1 MTRDDRPTKV
11 PEALDALNHLYK
23 KMVDDVNVGDRT
35 YNEGVLKMV
44 KSYDRNSMMTNASS
58 MHCFSKSFESSVSR
72 GANLKVQPT
81 SVSRRTFRNGS
92 RNKQDTK
99 KKNEL
104 PHRPVYAKRD
114 HNASEAIEMR
124 QPFAKGHGNSMSS
137 FCKYQ
142 KRGKDI

>member
-58 MHCFSKSFESSVSR
+58 MHCFSKSFESSVCRGVVEQTSKGSLHRLAVALSEMGAAISR
-72 GANLKVQPT
+72 TQRKRT
-81 SVSRRTFRNGS
+81 SCHTALYMRNV
-92 RNKQDTK
+92 TIM
-99 KKNEL
+99 
-104 PHRPVYAKRD
+104 PAK
-114 HNASEAIEMR
+114 
-124 QPFAKGHGNSMSS
+124 P
-137 FCKYQ
+137 
-142 KRGKDI
+142 